1 MADRIFIH
9 ALIWPLV
16 VMLAASSILS
26 RAGVMLR
33 LPRFAGAI
41 LAGFILGPMFVGLY
55 FPAVDRLI
63 FNGGNKEYIE
73 LSQEIA
79 KKEQAIQ
86 TLKQTGVTEQA
97 IAEQIITFD
106 KEIDRLKLAFEV
118 AQADFNEPIDMLM
131 AAMVFPLMLVRL
143 GLRVTGGE
151 PVAHTRPLMPMIWL
165 GPMTAMAIAGA
176 FLGWPG
182 VWAAAAISGLTLG
195 WFGLSRTSMRTLSIE
210 ALEPLLWCYLAMQ
223 IRF

>member
-33 LPRFAGAI
+33 LPRSIGAI
-41 LAGFILGPMFVGLY
+41 LAGFILGPMFVGQY

-63 FNGGNKEYIE
+63 FNGGNTQHIE
-73 LSQEIA
+73 WLNKTAE
-79 KKEQAIQ
+79 KRTAIQ

-97 IAEQIITFD
+97 IAEKAHEFDREIT
-106 KEIDRLKLAFEV
+106 RLQMEFHQ
-118 AQADFNEPIDMLM
+118 AQKVFNEPIDMLM